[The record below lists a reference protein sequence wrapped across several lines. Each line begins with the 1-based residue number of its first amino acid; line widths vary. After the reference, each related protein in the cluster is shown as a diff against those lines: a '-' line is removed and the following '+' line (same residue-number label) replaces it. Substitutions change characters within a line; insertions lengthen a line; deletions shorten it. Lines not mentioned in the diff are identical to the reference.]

1 MISNKINLTNKTN
14 KTQESRG
21 KEMGF
26 LFIIGFIFVWIIP
39 MMKEANEDAKYRSYN
54 ASIGRKT
61 YWSSTGERYVSDN
74 RKVGK

>member
-1 MISNKINLTNKTN
+1 
-14 KTQESRG
+14 
-21 KEMGF
+21 MGII
-26 LFIIGFIFVWIIP
+26 FIIGFIFVWIIP
-39 MMKEANEDAKYRSYN
+39 MMKEANVDAKHRAYN

>member
-1 MISNKINLTNKTN
+1 
-14 KTQESRG
+14 
-21 KEMGF
+21 MGVIC
-26 LFIIGFIFVWIIP
+26 IIGFIFVWIIP
-39 MMKEANEDAKYRSYN
+39 MMKEANEDTKYRSYN